1 MAQIIETM
9 NEFGVTQKRR
19 LIKMSAADV
28 ISIVQE
34 YQNLKL
40 YNKSYEFIKNKLNE
54 INLFVVED
62 I

>member
-1 MAQIIETM
+1 MAQIIE
-9 NEFGVTQKRR
+9 NIDEFGITQKRR
-19 LIKMSAADV
+19 LIKMSAADI

-40 YNKSYEFIKNKLNE
+40 HNKSYEYLKQKLNE

-62 I
+62 V

>member
-9 NEFGVTQKRR
+9 NEFGMSPKRR

-40 YNKSYEFIKNKLNE
+40 HNKSYEFIKNKLNE

>member
-1 MAQIIETM
+1 MAQIIE
-9 NEFGVTQKRR
+9 NIDECGITQKRR
-19 LIKMSAADV
+19 LIKMSAADI

-40 YNKSYEFIKNKLNE
+40 HNKSYEYVKQKLNE

-62 I
+62 V

>member
-9 NEFGVTQKRR
+9 DEFGVTQKRR

-28 ISIVQE
+28 VSIVQE

-40 YNKSYEFIKNKLNE
+40 HNKSYEFIKNKLNE

>member
-19 LIKMSAADV
+19 LIKMSTADV

-40 YNKSYEFIKNKLNE
+40 HNKSYEFIKNKLNE

>member
-1 MAQIIETM
+1 MAQIIESI
-9 NEFGVTQKRR
+9 NEFGISQKRR
-19 LIKMSAADV
+19 LIKMSAADI

-40 YNKSYEFIKNKLNE
+40 HNKSYEFIKSKLNK
-54 INLFVVED
+54 INLFLVED

>member
-1 MAQIIETM
+1 MARIIE
-9 NEFGVTQKRR
+9 NIENQSNKRR
-19 LIKMSAADV
+19 IIEMSAADV

-40 YNKSYEFIKNKLNE
+40 HNKSYDEIKKILNKV
-54 INLFVVED
+54 NLFIVED

>member
-1 MAQIIETM
+1 MAQIIE
-9 NEFGVTQKRR
+9 NIDEYGIKQQRR
-19 LIKMSAADV
+19 IIKMSAADV

-40 YNKSYEFIKNKLNE
+40 HNKSYEFIKQKLNE

>member
-40 YNKSYEFIKNKLNE
+40 HNKSYEFIKNKLNE